1 MRRLRLEMLLD
12 IAWIVFASVYVAMAS
27 RYPPAG
33 RLIPMVVGVTAII
46 VGITQLMGNFIP
58 RMRFLTHDRKLGD
71 RKDTAGT
78 PPIAL
83 APEPVPETGEVSQLG
98 QWVSILWAASLILG
112 ILLIGFAPA
121 IPLFFFVYFLIQKSH
136 RNWKLAVGAA
146 VAMGILTSGVFARV
160 LDLHLYSGVL
170 FS

>member
-1 MRRLRLEMLLD
+1 M
-12 IAWIVFASVYVAMAS
+12 
-27 RYPPAG
+27 
-33 RLIPMVVGVTAII
+33 
-46 VGITQLMGNFIP
+46 
-58 RMRFLTHDRKLGD
+58 
-71 RKDTAGT
+71 
-78 PPIAL
+78 
-83 APEPVPETGEVSQLG
+83 
-98 QWVSILWAASLILG
+98 ILG